1 MGDTPYFFY
10 NPDRFRTNS
19 GEEENYSKSE
29 GEFLRPFS
37 ARNPDLLIQ
46 SAKSSQSLMDDA
58 KKVVDMIASS
68 KPFSTRLMAAA
79 QESKMATVTDMIK
92 KTGVKTAPD
101 IKYNPDGIRFDFHPK
116 TGVENSHII
125 ISLKWSNM

>member
-1 MGDTPYFFY
+1 MGDSPYFFY
-10 NPDRFRTNS
+10 DPDRFRKNS
-19 GEEENYSKSE
+19 GEGENQ
-29 GEFLRPFS
+29 GEFPRPIS

-92 KTGVKTAPD
+92 KTGVKTTPD
-101 IKYNPDGIRFDFHPK
+101 IKYNPDGIRFDFYPK